1 MPRAVREDDARD
13 AVEGTRGGISESSRC
28 PAVRREFGTNG
39 HGTKRGFGTQEFD
52 TAGKTRAD
60 SDPIEK
66 APEKRE
72 LLVNPGV
79 CERPSRTTN
88 APPMQAL
95 PATDGGF
102 APRDAEDG
110 SWASSF
116 ASRVADLRSEGVTYE
131 DSASFLR
138 ALTKSGILRFTD
150 IRDRPDRFF
159 LAHRLLARHAP
170 EHGPGFWI
178 RFTVQFN
185 LFAGTVVALGGPEHL
200 KQLDAIQDA
209 GQLGCF
215 GLTERLAGVNSGLV
229 VNTTARWDPATET
242 FIINS
247 PNEGSAKNWISQ
259 GLCAE
264 KAVCVANLTVGQ
276 QRCGPHAFLIDLRD
290 PRDGRLAAGI
300 TVGDMGRKTTG
311 NDLDNAWIE
320 FRDVRVPKSALLNRY
335 GDVDARAGRY
345 VPAVEGARTMDMIG
359 QRLFTG
365 RVAVAQAAL
374 TFTRGLFAATRAYS
388 DGKRCTMRGDAGQ
401 FLSDVPQLNSLYAN
415 VGTQLASMDAF
426 VAGCEAELATCLV
439 RRAIPPLDL
448 TRAIAVAKIRAVET
462 SIASCHALKQ
472 EVGSYALM
480 AGTGFENTDFL
491 QCCKFAEGDS
501 RILSQKLARD
511 AFGEFVKNKGKAPRG
526 WSKAEAG
533 ACRRVARAVADAT
546 RAGKGKSAA
555 WDSAWV
561 DVYALADAV
570 CDRVVLERTGGRGGE
585 RARL

>member
-1 MPRAVREDDARD
+1 
-13 AVEGTRGGISESSRC
+13 
-28 PAVRREFGTNG
+28 
-39 HGTKRGFGTQEFD
+39 
-52 TAGKTRAD
+52 
-60 SDPIEK
+60 
-66 APEKRE
+66 
-72 LLVNPGV
+72 
-79 CERPSRTTN
+79 
-88 APPMQAL
+88 MQAL
-95 PATDGGF
+95 PAMDGGF
-102 APRDAEDG
+102 APRDADDG

-247 PNEGSAKNWISQ
+247 PTEGSAKNWISQ

-264 KAVCVANLTVGQ
+264 KAVCVANLTVGN

-290 PRDGRLAAGI
+290 ARDGRLAAGI

-320 FRDVRVPKSALLNRY
+320 FEHVRVPKSALLNRY
-335 GDVDARAGRY
+335 GDVVDGRY
-345 VPAVEGARTMDMIG
+345 VPASNNVRVMDMIG

-388 DGKRCTMRGDAGQ
+388 DGKRCAMRGDAGQ
-401 FLSDVPQLNSLYAN
+401 FLSDVPQLNSLYATA
-415 VGTQLASMDAF
+415 GTQLDAMDAF

-439 RRAIPPLDL
+439 RGAIPPTDL

-462 SIASCHALKQ
+462 SIASCHALRQ

-511 AFGEFVKNKGKAPRG
+511 AFGEFMRHKGKAPRR
-526 WSKAEAG
+526 WSKAEVG
-533 ACRRVARAVADAT
+533 ACRRVAKTVADAT
-546 RAGKGKSAA
+546 RAGMGKTAA

>member
-290 PRDGRLAAGI
+290 PRDGCLAAGI

-320 FRDVRVPKSALLNRY
+320 FHDVRVPKSALLNRY
-335 GDVDARAGRY
+335 GDVDARGRY
-345 VPAVEGARTMDMIG
+345 VPAVEGVRTMDMIG

>member
-1 MPRAVREDDARD
+1 M
-13 AVEGTRGGISESSRC
+13 
-28 PAVRREFGTNG
+28 RREFGTNG
-39 HGTKRGFGTQEFD
+39 HGTKPGFGTQEFD
-52 TAGKTRAD
+52 TAGKHVLTRK
-60 SDPIEK
+60 S
-66 APEKRE
+66 PEKRE
-72 LLVNPGV
+72 LLV
-79 CERPSRTTN
+79 TFAN
-88 APPMQAL
+88 APRARRTRPMQAL
-95 PATDGGF
+95 PAMDGGF

-247 PNEGSAKNWISQ
+247 PDEGSAKNWISQ

-264 KAVCVANLTVGQ
+264 KAVCVANLTVGHR
-276 QRCGPHAFLIDLRD
+276 RCGPHAFLVDLRD

-335 GDVDARAGRY
+335 GDVDAKAGRY

-415 VGTQLASMDAF
+415 AGTQLDAMDAF

-439 RRAIPPLDL
+439 RRAIPPAAL

-526 WSKAEAG
+526 WSRAETG
-533 ACRRVARAVADAT
+533 ACRRIARTVADAT
-546 RAGKGKSAA
+546 RAGMGKSAA

-570 CDRVVLERTGGRGGE
+570 CDRVVSERTGGRGGE
-585 RARL
+585 RRARL

>member
-1 MPRAVREDDARD
+1 
-13 AVEGTRGGISESSRC
+13 
-28 PAVRREFGTNG
+28 
-39 HGTKRGFGTQEFD
+39 
-52 TAGKTRAD
+52 
-60 SDPIEK
+60 
-66 APEKRE
+66 
-72 LLVNPGV
+72 
-79 CERPSRTTN
+79 
-88 APPMQAL
+88 MQAL
-95 PATDGGF
+95 PAMDGGF

-247 PNEGSAKNWISQ
+247 PDEGSAKNWISQ

-264 KAVCVANLTVGQ
+264 KAVCVANLTVGHR
-276 QRCGPHAFLIDLRD
+276 RCGPHAFLVDLRD

-335 GDVDARAGRY
+335 GDVDAKAGRY

-415 VGTQLASMDAF
+415 AGTQLDAMDGF

-439 RRAIPPLDL
+439 RRAIPPAAL

-480 AGTGFENTDFL
+480 PARGLKTRISSSAASSRKGTAG
-491 QCCKFAEGDS
+491 S
-501 RILSQKLARD
+501 
-511 AFGEFVKNKGKAPRG
+511 
-526 WSKAEAG
+526 
-533 ACRRVARAVADAT
+533 CRRSSRGT
-546 RAGKGKSAA
+546 RSGS
-555 WDSAWV
+555 SS
-561 DVYALADAV
+561 
-570 CDRVVLERTGGRGGE
+570 RTKEKRRGGGRGRRPGRAGGSRGPWRMRRGRGWGSRRLGTRRGWTCTRSRTPCAIGWCRRGRAGEAASGAPGCEGVHE
-585 RARL
+585 RARFVQTVVYVSQGSLLTQS

>member
-1 MPRAVREDDARD
+1 M
-13 AVEGTRGGISESSRC
+13 
-28 PAVRREFGTNG
+28 
-39 HGTKRGFGTQEFD
+39 
-52 TAGKTRAD
+52 
-60 SDPIEK
+60 
-66 APEKRE
+66 
-72 LLVNPGV
+72 L
-79 CERPSRTTN
+79 
-88 APPMQAL
+88 AL

-247 PNEGSAKNWISQ
+247 PDEGSAKNWISQ

-320 FRDVRVPKSALLNRY
+320 FHDVRVPKSALLNRY
-335 GDVDARAGRY
+335 GDVDAKAGRY

-426 VAGCEAELATCLV
+426 VAGCEAELATCLA